1 MVSLH
6 EFSRLNKYQ
15 IMKKKLICGAL
26 IGLTLGFSSCKTS
39 QDHIYLQNV
48 DPGIA
53 YAYSHP
59 ETRVHPGDKLSIV
72 VSSKS
77 PELAVPFN
85 ANGGASLVSI
95 NNRNGNVE
103 PSTETRSTLYR
114 VDIDGYIDFPLLGK
128 IQVDGLTT
136 NEVQDLIKNK
146 IIDAKYINNPL
157 VIAELQNFRYTVL
170 GAVGSNGT
178 KTAEDGHVNLLQAI
192 ANAGDLSSNANSRR
206 VLVYREEH
214 GKLKMYPH
222 DLTDRQMFES
232 PCFQLQQ
239 NDIVYVEPRHK
250 TKDKKDQS
258 FKIFSILLSAVGALS
273 SVLWAYNSIK
283 K

>member
-1 MVSLH
+1 
-6 EFSRLNKYQ
+6 
-15 IMKKKLICGAL
+15 MKKSIVLSMTAGIMLCM
-26 IGLTLGFSSCKTS
+26 SSCKIN

-53 YAYSHP
+53 YAYSHQ
-59 ETRVHPGDKLSIV
+59 ETRVHAGDKISIV

-85 ANGGASLVSI
+85 SNGGASLVSLKSI
-95 NNRNGNVE
+95 GNAE
-103 PSTETRSTLYR
+103 SSTQTHNVSYR

-128 IQVDGLTT
+128 IMVDGLTT
-136 NEVQDLIKNK
+136 NEIEDVIKNK
-146 IIDAKYINNPL
+146 IIDGKYINNPL

-178 KTAEDGHVNLLQAI
+178 KTAEDGHINLLQAI
-192 ANAGDLSSNANSRR
+192 ANAGNLTAAANSRR
-206 VLVYREEH
+206 ILVYREEH

-222 DLTDRQMFES
+222 DLTDRSMFDS
-232 PCFQLQQ
+232 PCFQIQQ
-239 NDIVYVEPRHK
+239 NDIIYVEAKHK
-250 TKDKKDQS
+250 TKEKGDQT
-258 FKIFSILLSAVGALS
+258 FKIFSVLLSAVSALS
-273 SVLWAYNSIK
+273 TILWAYNSIK